1 MQKVKL
7 IPAILFVFSLALI
20 QSLYSEQTGYDLP
33 FKKVILWGHKLHTN
47 TFSYIN
53 AGFYRAFQHLGYD
66 IYWFDNNDDLR
77 NFDFS
82 NSLFITEG
90 QVDQKIP
97 LRKDCFYILHN
108 CDGNK
113 YTQLTSLGHT
123 IILQVYTHDCIE
135 RNVTWIDD
143 CMCYDMAAGVI
154 YLPWATDLLPHE
166 IEQNKQKT
174 RTAKRKNEI
183 VYIGA
188 FGDGIRIFGDR
199 IYGNIDQITPFL
211 KAAAENN
218 ISFNHVREC
227 SCSMETNI
235 DLVQSAYMAPAIQ
248 GQWQVKKGYIPCRI
262 FKNISYGAFG
272 ITNSKTVYDLFHGK
286 IIYNPDEYQLF
297 YDAKEKIDNLNL
309 NELYELMDFVKEK
322 HTYINRIHDMLWFFE
337 KVYESKK

>member
-1 MQKVKL
+1 MKL
-7 IPAILFVFSLALI
+7 LRILVIASIALTI
-20 QSLYSEQTGYDLP
+20 HCAQADQVTTALP
-33 FKKVILWGHKLHTN
+33 IKKVIIWGHKLDTN

-53 AGFYRAFQHLGYD
+53 WAFHRAFKHLGYD
-66 IYWFDNNDDLR
+66 AYWFDNNDDVS

-108 CDGNK
+108 CCGDK
-113 YTQLTSLGHT
+113 YKQLKDVGHT

-135 RNVTWIDD
+135 RNVTWLGN
-143 CMCYDMAAGVI
+143 CMCYDMTSGVI

-166 IEQNKQKT
+166 IEQNKQNT
-174 RTAKRKNEI
+174 RTSRKKNEV
-183 VYIGA
+183 VYAGTMCGGE
-188 FGDGIRIFGDR
+188 F
-199 IYGNIDQITPFL
+199 GNINQINPFR

-235 DLVQSAYMAPAIQ
+235 DLVENAYMAPAIQ
-248 GQWQVKKGYIPCRI
+248 GEWQVRKGYIPCRI

-272 ITNSKTVYDLFHGK
+272 ITNSKTVYDLFQGK
-286 IIYNPDEYQLF
+286 IVYNPDEYQLF
-297 YDAKEKIDNLNL
+297 YDVKEKLDNLDI

-322 HTYINRIHDMLWFFE
+322 HTYINRIHDLFWFFE
-337 KVYESKK
+337 KVYESKNTVAA